1 MSVCLDSW
9 AVLAWLDGDE
19 PAASVV
25 QDAFDAERP
34 WMSWVNVGE
43 VAYQVE
49 RRHGAD
55 EAALVV
61 RRLRAAAALD
71 DVTAERVLAAALIKA
86 RHPIAFADCFA
97 ATTAAGEMRRCSP
110 ATRSF
115 WSAMSAAACST
126 CARPKAWIT
135 GLRR

>member
-1 MSVCLDSW
+1 MTVCLDSW

-19 PAASVV
+19 PAATVV
-25 QDAFDAERP
+25 QDAFGSERP

-43 VAYQVE
+43 VSYQVE

-55 EAALVV
+55 EAALIV

-71 DVTAERVLAAALIKA
+71 DVTADRVLTAAHIKA

-97 ATTAAGEMRRCSP
+97 AATAAARDATLLTGEPEPEARRRLP
-110 ATRSF
+110 
-115 WSAMSAAACST
+115 
-126 CARPKAWIT
+126 CARPAPNLTCIYT
-135 GLRR
+135 AM